1 MSSGPMPMRIRLG
14 LVLALMAGPVLAEPA
29 SCDRLGQEM
38 KGLAGHTAP
47 PSGIEDGWCVLDGA
61 RTGGEGLRITVERL
75 RVRGEVVQDRLTR
88 LSLVAKGLR
97 ARPALDDRDMPD
109 WLRDALRLQSAEVH
123 LILARDEDADRLRLE
138 FGQVK
143 LSGGAE
149 AVVLA
154 EVAGAE
160 IAPDALL
167 RGRLTWLHVQW
178 TNDGRTLRPVMEAGG
193 ARLQP
198 GATGDAAVLATRGLL
213 QALVAAMPEASL
225 QAADARALEAL
236 IRAMPQERGR
246 LVVNVRSDEG
256 IGAAELG
263 LLALASDPTGP
274 EALARLF
281 AGTTVSAKWKPGF
294 PP

>member
-14 LVLALMAGPVLAEPA
+14 LVLALMVGPALAEPA
-29 SCDRLGQEM
+29 SCDRLRQEM
-38 KGLAGHTAP
+38 KGLAGLTAP
-47 PSGIEDGWCVLDGA
+47 PSGVEDGWCVLDGA

-167 RGRLTWLHVQW
+167 KLGEGL
-178 TNDGRTLRPVMEAGG
+178 GTLGQV
-193 ARLQP
+193 
-198 GATGDAAVLATRGLL
+198 
-213 QALVAAMPEASL
+213 PEACVTLGEVGTRFPGSMAAT
-225 QAADARALEAL
+225 QATV
-236 IRAMPQERGR
+236 AMQ
-246 LVVNVRSDEG
+246 
-256 IGAAELG
+256 
-263 LLALASDPTGP
+263 
-274 EALARLF
+274 
-281 AGTTVSAKWKPGF
+281 GF
-294 PP
+294 GCQ

>member
-1 MSSGPMPMRIRLG
+1 MRLRLG
-14 LVLALMAGPVLAEPA
+14 LALVVGLAGRILAEPA
-29 SCDRLGQEM
+29 SCDRLGQEIR
-38 KGLAGHTAP
+38 GLAGLTAP
-47 PSGIEDGWCVLDGA
+47 PSGMEDGWCVLDGA
-61 RTGGEGLRITVERL
+61 RTGGEGLRIAVERL

-88 LSLVAKGLR
+88 FSLVAKGLR

-109 WLRDALRLQSAEVH
+109 WLRDAMRLQSAEVH
-123 LILARDEDADRLRLE
+123 LILARDEAADRLRLE

-167 RGRLTWLHVQW
+167 RGRLTRLHVQW

-198 GATGDAAVLATRGLL
+198 GATGDAAVLATRSLL

-225 QAADARALEAL
+225 QAADAKALEAF
-236 IRAMPQERGR
+236 IRAMPQGRGR

-256 IGAAELG
+256 ISAVELG
-263 LLALASDPTGP
+263 LLALARDPTGP

-281 AGTTVSAKWKPGF
+281 AGTAVSAKWKPGF
-294 PP
+294 PR